1 MTRRDFMIQTA
12 SAVSSAGTRGAR
24 SAESDMEQVL
34 TPHDIVYLTPVSC
47 GADALPI
54 GNGDLVAMVLPR
66 SDGIEVIINKSDLW
80 DDHPAEPKLAGDW
93 AWDPAQEESWTA
105 LVSGARLRIQTPI
118 PISDPLYLDS
128 FEARLNL
135 HDATVSINGAS
146 PLGKMAAEAWVSAVS
161 HVLVIEYEESS
172 TEPVVRE
179 LKLDRWGSR
188 RLFHWFAQYDSTQ
201 TSVGLSGTMANRDN
215 DYIWIE
221 QRLRGI
227 HFAVVARLVGSPLS
241 SHVLTSH
248 SVALRTSSAARLK
261 CQIYLA
267 IVTSEQDREPLS
279 AARHAIR
286 EAIALGSA
294 DLLSSHR
301 RHWAGFWGKSYV
313 RIPDDYLE
321 NLYYFSLYQLAISSQ
336 GGYPPPHCGGLWSWN
351 RDVRRW
357 GHYYHWNLQQQY
369 WPVHAANHPELQH
382 PYFEFRSR
390 TLLRAKEYA
399 TTIFERPGAFYCDV
413 TDRWGRGTVHQNVT
427 RVFTVGPQI
436 AMDFWRHFLFTADVE
451 FLKLRAYP
459 VMRAVA
465 EFYTDVLERDIN
477 GIYHIPRATAYENQ
491 LEQRDTITDLAAIRQ
506 FYPACIRAS
515 RTLNVDSELRRRWAE
530 IVEHIAAF
538 TVLHD
543 AVKEDGTQLPPVFSS
558 GVPLMDLRI
567 GPDPNHHWQ
576 TQRWV
581 RKEHRQFNIS
591 FFCEM
596 APVFPSGVVGIAQQG
611 TSLYEAAVNTVTAL
625 GSGPAWNS
633 LPIIGAARLGKGD
646 LSLDLLMQMLRSF
659 QLPPQGWFA
668 EHSQPAE
675 YSGNRHDMQQP
686 RRVIGG
692 ELTANRSSLPSEWF
706 DSPDLELGG
715 VLMTG
720 VQEMLLQSHDGVIR
734 LFPAVPS
741 PWRDGGFK
749 LLAVG
754 AFLITA
760 ELRGGQ
766 IQPCLIA
773 SLAGSDCEIESPWS
787 EGLTVRD
794 ISSTVLVASGRGRV
808 RFQTQI
814 GTQYLAFPT
823 GGSENLPSVPGH
835 KAATRGPKRWE
846 NRWIGIPR
854 QY

>member
-1 MTRRDFMIQTA
+1 MTRRDFVIQTA
-12 SAVSSAGTRGAR
+12 SSVSSAATQKTR
-24 SAESDMEQVL
+24 STENDMEQVL
-34 TPHDIVYLTPVSC
+34 APHDIVCLTPVCC

-54 GNGDLVAMVLPR
+54 GNGDLIGMVLAR

-80 DDHPAEPKLAGDW
+80 DDHPADPKLTGNW
-93 AWDPAQEESWTA
+93 AWDPAQEEQWTA

-118 PISDPLYLDS
+118 PILDPLYLDS
-128 FEARLNL
+128 FESRLNL
-135 HDATVSINGAS
+135 HDATVSINGKS
-146 PLGKMAAEAWVSAVS
+146 PLGEIAAKTWISATPD
-161 HVLVIEYEESS
+161 VLVIEYEESS

-188 RLFHWFAQYDSTQ
+188 RLFHWFSQYDSTA
-201 TSVGLSGTMANRDN
+201 TSVGLSGTTANRDD

-227 HFAVVARLVGSPLS
+227 HFAVVARLVGSPPN
-241 SHVLTSH
+241 SHALTSH
-248 SVALRTSSAARLK
+248 SVVLGTQSAARLK

-267 IVTSEQDREPLS
+267 LVTSEQDREPLL
-279 AARHAIR
+279 AARHAI
-286 EAIALGSA
+286 EDAIARGPA

-301 RHWAGFWGKSYV
+301 RKWGGFWEKSYV
-313 RIPDDYLE
+313 RIPDDYVE
-321 NLYYFSLYQLAISSQ
+321 NLYYFSLYQLAVSSQ
-336 GGYPPPHCGGLWSWN
+336 GQYPPPHCGGLWSWN

-369 WPVHAANHPELQH
+369 WPVHAANHPELQR

-390 TLLRAKEYA
+390 TLDQAKQYA
-399 TTIFERPGAFYCDV
+399 ITIFKRPGAFYCDV

-427 RVFTVGPQI
+427 QVFTVGPQI
-436 AMDFWRHFLFTADVE
+436 AMDFWRHYLFTADVE
-451 FLKLRAYP
+451 FLKFRAYP
-459 VMRAVA
+459 VMREVA
-465 EFYTDVLERDIN
+465 KFYAGVLVQDIN
-477 GIYHIPRATAYENQ
+477 GMYHIPKATAYENP

-515 RTLNVDSELRRRWAE
+515 RILDVDSELRRQWAE
-530 IVEHIAAF
+530 IVEHTVRF

-591 FFCEM
+591 FFCEI
-596 APVFPSGVVGIAQQG
+596 APVFPSGVVGIAQKG
-611 TSLYEAAVNTVTAL
+611 TSLYEVAVNTVTAL

-633 LPIIGAARLGKGD
+633 LPIIAAARLGKGD
-646 LSLDLLMQMLRSF
+646 LSLDLLLQMLRSF

-668 EHSQPAE
+668 EHSQLAE
-675 YSGNRHDMQQP
+675 YSGNRYDMQHP

-692 ELTANRSSLPSEWF
+692 ELTANRSSLPAEWF

-741 PWRDGGFK
+741 RWYDVGFK

-754 AFLITA
+754 GFLITA
-760 ELRGGQ
+760 ELRGGK
-766 IQPCLIA
+766 IQSCLIS

-794 ISSTVLVASGRGRV
+794 VSSMILVASGSGIV
-808 RFQTQI
+808 RFQTRV
-814 GTQYLAFPT
+814 GSQYLVVPS

-835 KAATRGPKRWE
+835 KSAARGPKRWE
-846 NRWIGIPR
+846 NHWIGIPR
-854 QY
+854 QF